1 MGVSFFSEKPSE
13 LLKLKIERAL
23 FQIRDGI
30 HKSKVRGEGPEFRG
44 FKPWDPSDNPA
55 RIDYPASYKTSPEL
69 DEVVVSSDRL
79 QLVRIPGKYW
89 HGNKTVGSEPS
100 VAVYFVSK
108 LYDANNPDEG
118 RRPWNDST
126 IVPKSVNGKTND
138 PRVGKSWDWFASPH
152 K

>member
-69 DEVVVSSDRL
+69 DEVVVRTSYGEK
-79 QLVRIPGKYW
+79 RI
-89 HGNKTVGSEPS
+89 S
-100 VAVYFVSK
+100 VVVILDLRITMGFPLRK
-108 LYDANNPDEG
+108 LEHATALF
-118 RRPWNDST
+118 WL
-126 IVPKSVNGKTND
+126 
-138 PRVGKSWDWFASPH
+138 FALSAFN
-152 K
+152 